1 MFLIFMEHYLV
12 PGSFQ
17 ASFQGN
23 FLSSD
28 LTPSRHKDKIEDM
41 D

>member
-12 PGSFQ
+12 PGSFLPR
-17 ASFQGN
+17 G
-23 FLSSD
+23 LSSD